1 MILLTNQESFVINGD
16 STTPYFKLEQGARQG
31 NPISVYS
38 FIYCFR
44 YYICNDKERSKYK
57 KVLTFQS

>member
-31 NPISVYS
+31 TPISVYS

-44 YYICNDKERSKYK
+44 YYICNDKER
-57 KVLTFQS
+57 